1 MSYYDLRNLQ
11 LSVNEKLFSV
21 NTHASEHRSMLRPQI
36 AAMFYID
43 IQIYRPD
50 KLHLSLSLSLSP
62 SLAFLIL

>member
-43 IQIYRPD
+43 IQIYRSD
-50 KLHLSLSLSLSP
+50 KLHLSLSLSP